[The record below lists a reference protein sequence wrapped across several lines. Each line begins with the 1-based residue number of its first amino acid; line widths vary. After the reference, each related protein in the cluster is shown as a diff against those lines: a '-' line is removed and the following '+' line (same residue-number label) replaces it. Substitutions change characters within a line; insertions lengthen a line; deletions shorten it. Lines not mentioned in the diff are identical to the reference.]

1 MTLLLFGLVYAIVR
15 IFITVYILANVYIVE
30 SVEVMIGTLLI
41 VILDIKI
48 TELRLTIPQGNYN
61 QELNLFSI
69 ERGIDREESPN
80 FICNNRDSR
89 KDHA

>member
-15 IFITVYILANVYIVE
+15 IFITVYIMANVYIVE

-48 TELRLTIPQGNYN
+48 TELRLTVP
-61 QELNLFSI
+61 
-69 ERGIDREESPN
+69 
-80 FICNNRDSR
+80 
-89 KDHA
+89 